1 VAPARPTPRDVARHF
16 APGVALIVVGLIV
29 LGASGG
35 HTGWV
40 AAAVLIAGIG
50 GVLVVSAAFYEIGR
64 SEDRDREADQRRG
77 R

>member
-16 APGVALIVVGLIV
+16 APGVALIVAGLIV
-29 LGASGG
+29 LAVSGG

-40 AAAVLIAGIG
+40 AAALLIAGIG

-64 SEDRDREADQRRG
+64 SEDRDREADERRG

>member
-1 VAPARPTPRDVARHF
+1 MAQGRPTPRDVARHF

-35 HTGWV
+35 HTGWE
-40 AAAVLIAGIG
+40 AAGLLIAGIG
-50 GVLVVSAAFYEIGR
+50 GVLIVSAAFYEVGR
-64 SEDRDREADQRRG
+64 SEDRDREAEERRG